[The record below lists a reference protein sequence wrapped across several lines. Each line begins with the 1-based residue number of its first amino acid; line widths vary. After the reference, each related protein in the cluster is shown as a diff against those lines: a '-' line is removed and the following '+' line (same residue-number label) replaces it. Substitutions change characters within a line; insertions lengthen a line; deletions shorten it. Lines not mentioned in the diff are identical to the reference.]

1 MSGRGSVALTPM
13 HTAHIFICFLR
24 WSLPLGG
31 MSWTLFGQIS
41 LSWLTQF
48 KFFISQNVRRSV
60 WEDPEPKLFGSE
72 WTSTSEHFCCHPQAI
87 LKLWFVK
94 HLNISRLLQIFQ
106 PLPGVSNTFLWSIL
120 LVWVISVILRP
131 EIFIENPMTPSR
143 SANLNSHQVGKR
155 ARVNISKTK
164 PGFSGRTRRSLQAEV
179 SPGKQ
184 PRYAI
189 AVASDTLH

>member
-24 WSLPLGG
+24 WSLPLPGWDELDFI
-31 MSWTLFGQIS
+31 WTNQFVLIDTVQVFHFTECQTICLRRSGTKVVWVRVNFYFRTLVVTPKQYWNYDLSNILIYQDYYRSSSHSQGCQILSFGRYSLFG
-41 LSWLTQF
+41 W
-48 KFFISQNVRRSV
+48 SV
-60 WEDPEPKLFGSE
+60 WFWDLKYSLRIL
-72 WTSTSEHFCCHPQAI
+72 WHP
-87 LKLWFVK
+87 
-94 HLNISRLLQIFQ
+94 
-106 PLPGVSNTFLWSIL
+106 PGVQTW
-120 LVWVISVILRP
+120 
-131 EIFIENPMTPSR
+131 T
-143 SANLNSHQVGKR
+143 AYQVRKR

-164 PGFSGRTRRSLQAEV
+164 PGFSGRTRSLQAEV